1 MIESE
6 LPAIPEA
13 ATVRTGIRVA
23 RLLASRSTAERLVS
37 VVSPLLLLLLWE
49 ALVRSRILDYRFF
62 PAPSA
67 VLKTLLDLLTSG
79 VLLQHVGIS
88 LTRIA
93 VGFALGSSAGLIV
106 GLLMG
111 VSRIIRAAVKPLVG
125 VIYPIPKIAILPLV
139 MLIFGLGEGSKYV
152 IVAIG
157 VFFLVLLN
165 TMAGV
170 VNIDRIYLD
179 VGKNFGAR
187 RADVLRT
194 IALPGALP
202 LILTGLRLGWGTA
215 LLLIVAAEFVA
226 AKAGIGYFIWNS
238 WQTFAVE
245 EMYAGL
251 LTISTLG
258 LVSFVLL
265 DWIERR
271 LLPWKPEAT

>member
-1 MIESE
+1 MIQSE
-6 LPAIPEA
+6 LPNAPEA
-13 ATVRTGIRVA
+13 AVSTGTGFA
-23 RLLASRSTAERLVS
+23 RQLAGRSMVERLVS
-37 VVSPLLLLLLWE
+37 IASPIVLLLIWE
-49 ALVRSRILDYRFF
+49 VLVRARILDWRFF
-62 PAPSA
+62 PAPSQ
-67 VLKTLLDLLTSG
+67 VLKTLIELITSG
-79 VLLQHVGIS
+79 VLLQHIGIS

-93 VGFALGSSAGLIV
+93 AGFALGSGAGLIL

-111 VSRIIRAAVKPLVG
+111 LSRIIRAAAKPLVG

-139 MLIFGLGEGSKYV
+139 MLIFGLGERSKWV

-170 VNIDRIYLD
+170 VNIDKIYLD

-187 RADVLRT
+187 RRDVMLT

-215 LLLIVAAEFVA
+215 LLLIVAAEFIA
-226 AKAGIGYFIWNS
+226 SKAGIGYLIWNA

-251 LTISTLG
+251 LTISALG
-258 LVSFVLL
+258 LLSFVIL

-271 LLPWKPEAT
+271 LLPWKPENT